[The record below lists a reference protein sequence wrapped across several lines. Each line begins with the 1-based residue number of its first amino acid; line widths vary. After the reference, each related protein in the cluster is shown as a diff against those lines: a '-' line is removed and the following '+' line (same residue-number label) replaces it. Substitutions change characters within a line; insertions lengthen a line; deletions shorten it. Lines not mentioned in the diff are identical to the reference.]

1 MAVRKVRIS
10 LRNFH
15 RLSLSVIDFSPAARA
30 FFVRVAHPN
39 GMGEKGWFLGIRT
52 VSGVI
57 VVFEAGGEFFLSLKE
72 ELRRSR
78 ILRFL
83 YLNGLRNQR
92 VKTIIRFRSHN
103 EVRLGHNKIQ
113 HGKPI
118 PKRYYRQNGGKRLVL
133 EPDAE
138 KLSVMPFSK
147 EEITFEVKEANSSI
161 GWEFEIKKGDIDF
174 SLRFREKISEDLEPV
189 ELIPKQRIDT
199 SFEYEKGCFKCEKI
213 GN

>member
-1 MAVRKVRIS
+1 M
-10 LRNFH
+10 
-15 RLSLSVIDFSPAARA
+15 SLSP
-30 FFVRVAHPN
+30 
-39 GMGEKGWFLGIRT
+39 
-52 VSGVI
+52 
-57 VVFEAGGEFFLSLKE
+57 
-72 ELRRSR
+72 
-78 ILRFL
+78 
-83 YLNGLRNQR
+83 NGLRNQR

-103 EVRLGHNKIQ
+103 QVRQGYHKIQ

-174 SLRFREKISEDLEPV
+174 SLIFREEIPEDLEPV

-213 GN
+213 GNYTMVFDNSYSWLLSKEVYYRAGIRNPKNNELYEST